1 MKITEKLVPENK
13 YNRLRMA
20 SKPVRIWVHYIR
32 KVGIINVC

>member
-13 YNRLRMA
+13 YNRPRMA
-20 SKPVRIWVHYIR
+20 SEPARIRVHYTR